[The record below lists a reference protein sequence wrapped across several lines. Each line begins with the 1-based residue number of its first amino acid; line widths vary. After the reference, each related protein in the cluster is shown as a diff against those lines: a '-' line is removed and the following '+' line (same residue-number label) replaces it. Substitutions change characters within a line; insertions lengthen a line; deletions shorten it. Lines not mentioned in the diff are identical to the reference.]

1 MSELKE
7 VKLSEMNAIKLG
19 LRNDKLYFKSEADKV
34 IAKKDKEIAELKA
47 KLTQKDAEISRLKHA
62 LWKLKALYFYRM
74 FQWSME
80 GKRFAPEDDEPE
92 DFFMACLGK
101 HTKRKS
107 EWAKEADMFDNARIK
122 CLKKAEQYK

>member
-1 MSELKE
+1 MMSELKVYRDPKE
-7 VKLSEMNAIKLG
+7 GPCYREF
-19 LRNDKLYFKSEADKV
+19 YEKSEADKV
-34 IAKKDKEIAELKA
+34 IEGKAEEIR
-47 KLTQKDAEISRLKHA
+47 RLKHA

-92 DFFMACLGK
+92 DFLMECLGK

-107 EWAKEADMFDNARIK
+107 EWAKEADMFDDARIV
-122 CLKKAEQYK
+122 CIKKAEECK